1 MFRSSFHS
9 SIFGAAYWRG
19 ISAFGRTCSM
29 KGRAQHHL
37 VSAGMHAV
45 ATAAATNI
53 VLAMLDFGTITFAD
67 PFGLLCLF
75 G

>member
-1 MFRSSFHS
+1 MN
-9 SIFGAAYWRG
+9 
-19 ISAFGRTCSM
+19 
-29 KGRAQHHL
+29 GRAQHHL

-53 VLAMLDFGTITFAD
+53 VLAIFDFGTITAAV
-67 PFGLLCLF
+67 PFGFLLLD